1 MSYKEKEF
9 LIAKPTKA
17 YQFLMEILGLN
28 MAEAQKYIN
37 KGKVIYQGKPLQ
49 NHEKNKILE
58 KSVKVLLFSADCIGL
73 NPIFTNED
81 FAIFNKPPKMLI
93 HPKGRFAHHSLID
106 EIKATLGER
115 ATLVHRI
122 DKETSGL
129 VLAAKD
135 YKRASELG
143 ELFLKGAVF
152 KKYLALARGKLKYGE
167 FCFSLPLATQQKGT
181 DLSVRSLYLGQKRD
195 LNLKF
200 KEAKTQFKPLKFY
213 KDTTLL
219 EVIPKTGRTHQIRVH
234 LFALGFPIL
243 GDPLYG
249 CEDDKSRI
257 YLDREFIQEGYKPLN
272 NEERTRYFGA
282 SRLMLQAQE
291 LAFSY
296 KGRDYTFSLKEE
308 F

>member
-9 LIAKPTKA
+9 LITKPTKA
-17 YQFLMEILGLN
+17 YQFLKEALGLS

-37 KGKVIYQGKPLQ
+37 KGRVIYQNKVLQ
-49 NHEKNKILE
+49 NNEKNKILE
-58 KSVKVLLFSADCIGL
+58 KSVSVLQFSTECKGLKPLFV
-73 NPIFTNED
+73 NED

-93 HPKGRFAHHSLID
+93 HPKGRFTHHSLID

-129 VLAAKD
+129 VLVARD

-143 ELFLKGAVF
+143 ELFMQGLVF
-152 KKYLALARGKLKYGE
+152 KKYLALVKGVMEFGE
-167 FCFSLPLATQQKGT
+167 FCFSLPLATQKKGC
-181 DLSVRSLYLGQKRD
+181 DLSVRSLYLGQKEGIE
-195 LNLKF
+195 LNF
-200 KEAKTQFKPLKFY
+200 KEAKTHFKVLQTHKN
-213 KDTTLL
+213 TTLL
-219 EVIPKTGRTHQIRVH
+219 EVFPISGRTHQIRVH

-249 CEDDKSRI
+249 CEDDKSRL
-257 YLDREFIQEGYKPLN
+257 YLDREFIQEGYEPLSD
-272 NEERTRYFGA
+272 EERERYFGA
-282 SRLMLQAQE
+282 FRLMLQAQE
-291 LAFSY
+291 LGFCY
-296 KGRDYTFSLKEE
+296 KGKDYIFKLEQE